1 MQAPPRSIR
10 DSDQERVGT
19 VLHDK
24 WTLERLIGVGGMGA
38 VYAARHRNGAKAAVK
53 IFSPLHP
60 TAALRERFLREGYAA
75 NKVEHS
81 GAVKVLDDDVID
93 KGPDEGLAYLVMELL
108 EGESLHDRSQ
118 RDPPLTERDLLEVAL
133 GVLNV
138 LDAAHKNG
146 VVHRDLKPDNLFLVK
161 NEDRPDTNEIKV
173 LDFGL
178 ARLLEKQEQ
187 SWNGVAFG
195 TPTYMSPEQAA
206 GKVADIDGR
215 TDIYALGAIL
225 FQLSSNQRIH
235 DAAHTLGLVVR
246 MATTPAPK
254 LQTVAPETS
263 DAFASVVDR
272 ALAFDRDL
280 RYQTAAEMREDVR
293 KALAVMNA
301 QPSHVNLVS
310 TELRAPDSARVLP
323 STTMPS
329 ELLDS
334 NGASFALRKTIPAD
348 VQNEF
353 EGPPS
358 VGSIG
363 SIGAR
368 LAERESQRK
377 LAEPTVAEP
386 AVARAKE
393 AATPSEEVAPS
404 RSRVFSPTVL
414 VFAAAALIGFLAFES
429 RHLFLGPEPAASTS
443 ASSGEPA
450 NVPPPSAPSAA
461 TPSDSGP
468 TPPSDA
474 SAEPLVVDLDDA
486 GDAGGDAGDE
496 EDDEDDEEEM
506 DAGVIDAGRGRLVP
520 IRPAA
525 RPAAKKR
532 PPRRPGAPRKTKKKR
547 WHW

>member
-1 MQAPPRSIR
+1 MQAPQEATR
-10 DSDQERVGT
+10 DSDRQRVGT

-60 TAALRERFLREGYAA
+60 TAQLRERFLREGYAA
-75 NKVEHS
+75 NRVEHN

-108 EGESLHDRSQ
+108 EGESLHERSQ
-118 RDPPLTERDLLEVAL
+118 REPPLTERDLLEVANGVL
-133 GVLNV
+133 GVLE
-138 LDAAHKNG
+138 AAHANG

-161 NEDRPDTNEIKV
+161 NEDRPEKNEIKV

-225 FQLSSNQRIH
+225 FQLSTNQRIH

-254 LQTVAPETS
+254 IQTVAPEIS
-263 DAFASVVDR
+263 DSFAAIVDR

-280 RYQTAAEMREDVR
+280 RYQTAAEMRKDVR
-293 KALAVMNA
+293 AALVTMPNA

-310 TELRAPDSARVLP
+310 TEMRAPDSARVLP
-323 STTMPS
+323 ASTAPS
-329 ELLDS
+329 ELLDA
-334 NGASFALRKTIPAD
+334 GGPAFALRKTIPAETETTRE
-348 VQNEF
+348 VAL
-353 EGPPS
+353 EGPP
-358 VGSIG
+358 

-368 LAERESQRK
+368 LAARESERD
-377 LAEPTVAEP
+377 LAAVPATSDSDRATRAEP
-386 AVARAKE
+386 AIARAKARASGDTTE
-393 AATPSEEVAPS
+393 PART
-404 RSRVFSPTVL
+404 RLFSPTVL
-414 VFAAAALIGFLAFES
+414 VFAAAAVIGFIGFES
-429 RHLFLGPEPAASTS
+429 RHVLFGSPPVPS
-443 ASSGEPA
+443 ASSAEPA
-450 NVPPPSAPSAA
+450 NVPPPAPE
-461 TPSDSGP
+461 PSP
-468 TPPSDA
+468 LPPPP
-474 SAEPLVVDLDDA
+474 SAEPFITELDDV
-486 GDAGGDAGDE
+486 DAGE
-496 EDDEDDEEEM
+496 DEDDEEDEEDEAGAP
-506 DAGVIDAGRGRLVP
+506 DASRPRVAHPRP
-520 IRPAA
+520 AIRPVT
-525 RPAAKKR
+525 KKR
-532 PPRRPGAPRKTKKKR
+532 PPRRPGVPRKTKKKR

>member
-10 DSDQERVGT
+10 ESDRGRVGT

-38 VYAARHRNGAKAAVK
+38 VYAAKHRNGAKAAVK
-53 IFSPLHP
+53 VFSPVHE
-60 TAALRERFLREGYAA
+60 TKQLRDRFLSEGYAA
-75 NKVEHS
+75 NKVEHR

-108 EGESLHDRSQ
+108 EGESLFDRSQ
-118 RDPPLTERDLLEVAL
+118 KDPPLTERDLLEVAD
-133 GVLNV
+133 GVLAV
-138 LDAAHKNG
+138 LEAAHKNG

-161 NEDRPDTNEIKV
+161 NEDRPTQNEIKV

-195 TPTYMSPEQAA
+195 TPTYMSPEQAQ

-254 LQTVAPETS
+254 LQTVAPDVS
-263 DAFASVVDR
+263 DGFAAIVDR
-272 ALAFDRDL
+272 ALKFERDE
-280 RYQTAAEMREDVR
+280 RYPDAAAMRKDV
-293 KALAVMNA
+293 KALLAIPSA

-310 TELRAPDSARVLP
+310 NGPDSARVLP
-323 STTMPS
+323 ASTPKL
-329 ELLDS
+329 E
-334 NGASFALRKTIPAD
+334 AAAPAFALRNTLPAD
-348 VQNEF
+348 GELTREVLLER

-358 VGSIG
+358 VRSIG
-363 SIGAR
+363 T
-368 LAERESQRK
+368 LLKERESQRD
-377 LAEPTVAEP
+377 LAKAAAAEVTRAEP

-393 AATPSEEVAPS
+393 RPRIFS
-404 RSRVFSPTVL
+404 RTVL
-414 VFAAAALIGFLAFES
+414 VFAAAVVVGFIAFVRRGAVVS
-429 RHLFLGPEPAASTS
+429 DTVTPIVS
-443 ASSGEPA
+443 
-450 NVPPPSAPSAA
+450 SAPSVEPASV
-461 TPSDSGP
+461 PPVPEP
-468 TPPSDA
+468 TP
-474 SAEPLVVDLDDA
+474 SAEPVAELDDP
-486 GDAGGDAGDE
+486 DAGED
-496 EDDEDDEEEM
+496 EDDEDDEEDE
-506 DAGVIDAGRGRLVP
+506 AGVPDASRPRAAPV
-520 IRPAA
+520 RPAV

>member
-10 DSDQERVGT
+10 NSDQERVGT

-24 WTLERLIGVGGMGA
+24 WTLERLLGVGGMGA

-60 TAALRERFLREGYAA
+60 TAQLRERFLREGYAA
-75 NKVEHS
+75 NKVEHA

-118 RDPPLTERDLLEVAL
+118 REPPLTERDLLEVADGVL
-133 GVLNV
+133 GVLE
-138 LDAAHKNG
+138 AAHANG

-161 NEDRPDTNEIKV
+161 EADRPEKNEIKV

-225 FQLSSNQRIH
+225 FQLSSHKRIH

-254 LQTVAPETS
+254 IQTVAPEIS
-263 DAFASVVDR
+263 DPFAAIVDR

-280 RYQTAAEMREDVR
+280 RYQTAAEMHADVR
-293 KALAVMNA
+293 AALKALSAP
-301 QPSHVNLVS
+301 PSQVNLVS
-310 TELRAPDSARVLP
+310 AEMRAPDSARVLP
-323 STTMPS
+323 ASTAPS
-329 ELLDS
+329 DLLD
-334 NGASFALRKTIPAD
+334 NGGPAFALRKTIPAPS
-348 VQNEF
+348 ET

-358 VGSIG
+358 GS
-363 SIGAR
+363 AR
-368 LAERESQRK
+368 ATLAEGPASRSARAAT
-377 LAEPTVAEP
+377 LAEDDGAPRPTLAEP

-393 AATPSEEVAPS
+393 RASGDTPAPAA
-404 RSRVFSPTVL
+404 RGRVFSPTVL
-414 VFAAAALIGFLAFES
+414 VFAGAVLIGFIGFES
-429 RHLFLGPEPAASTS
+429 RHALFGPGAAPS
-443 ASSGEPA
+443 ASSAEPV
-450 NVPPPSAPSAA
+450 NVPPPPSSSSSSS
-461 TPSDSGP
+461 PEPEPEPESS
-468 TPPSDA
+468 A
-474 SAEPLVVDLDDA
+474 SAEPVTELDPTDA
-486 GDAGGDAGDE
+486 GED
-496 EDDEDDEEEM
+496 EDDEDDEDEAE
-506 DAGVIDAGRGRLVP
+506 AGVSDAKAPR
-520 IRPAA
+520 AA
-525 RPAAKKR
+525 QPHPPNRPAAKKR
-532 PPRRPGAPRKTKKKR
+532 PPRRPGAPRKPKKKR

>member
-38 VYAARHRNGAKAAVK
+38 VYAARHRNGATAAVK

-118 RDPPLTERDLLEVAL
+118 RDPPRTERDLLEVAL

-225 FQLSSNQRIH
+225 FQLSSNKRIH

-254 LQTVAPETS
+254 LQTVAPEIS
-263 DAFASVVDR
+263 DAFATVVDR

-280 RYQTAAEMREDVR
+280 RYQTAAEMRDAVR

-310 TELRAPDSARVLP
+310 TDSRPPDSARVLP
-323 STTMPS
+323 ATTAPS
-329 ELLDS
+329 ELLDTS
-334 NGASFALRKTIPAD
+334 GPSFALRKTIPAD

-368 LAERESQRK
+368 LVERESQRNV
-377 LAEPTVAEP
+377 APPVTVAERVP
-386 AVARAKE
+386 E
-393 AATPSEEVAPS
+393 TAAEEEAPS
-404 RSRVFSPTVL
+404 RSRVFSPTIL

-429 RHLFLGPEPAASTS
+429 RHMFLGPEPAASTS
-443 ASSGEPA
+443 ASSGEPV
-450 NVPPPSAPSAA
+450 NVLPPPSAPSAA
-461 TPSDSGP
+461 ESAPTPSAV
-468 TPPSDA
+468 SDA
-474 SAEPLVVDLDDA
+474 SAEALVVDLDDA
-486 GDAGGDAGDE
+486 GDAGEE
-496 EDDEDDEEEM
+496 EDDEDEEEEV
-506 DAGVIDAGRGRLVP
+506 DAGAPDAGRGRLIP

>member
-53 IFSPLHP
+53 IFSPVHP
-60 TAALRERFLREGYAA
+60 TAQLRERFLREGYAA

-118 RDPPLTERDLLEVAL
+118 REPPLTERDLLEVAL
-133 GVLNV
+133 GVLQV

-161 NEDRPDTNEIKV
+161 NEDRPEKNEIKV

-225 FQLSSNQRIH
+225 FQLSSNKRIH

-254 LQTVAPETS
+254 LQTVAPEIS
-263 DAFASVVDR
+263 DAFAGIVDR

-280 RYQTAAEMREDVR
+280 RYQTADEMREDVK
-293 KALAVMNA
+293 KALTLVNA
-301 QPSHVNLVS
+301 QPSHVNLVT
-310 TELRAPDSARVLP
+310 TEMRAPDSARVLP
-323 STTMPS
+323 SSTSPS

-334 NGASFALRKTIPAD
+334 NGGPSFALRKTMPA
-348 VQNEF
+348 EAEL

-358 VGSIG
+358 V
-363 SIGAR
+363 
-368 LAERESQRK
+368 REVV
-377 LAEPTVAEP
+377 AAPATVVEP
-386 AVARAKE
+386 AIARAKE
-393 AATPSEEVAPS
+393 SGTASNATEKE
-404 RSRVFSPTVL
+404 RSKLFSPTII
-414 VFAAAALIGFLAFES
+414 VFAVAALIGFIAFQS
-429 RHLFLGPEPAASTS
+429 RDKLLGGEAA
-443 ASSGEPA
+443 A
-450 NVPPPSAPSAA
+450 PPPSAS
-461 TPSDSGP
+461 
-468 TPPSDA
+468 
-474 SAEPLVVDLDDA
+474 SAEPVSAPPPPSQEPSAQALVVDIDDA
-486 GDAGGDAGDE
+486 GLDAGDD
-496 EDDEDDEEEM
+496 EDDEDDEDEA
-506 DAGVIDAGRGRLVP
+506 DAGVDAGRGRLVP
-520 IRPAA
+520 IRPAP
-525 RPAAKKR
+525 RPVTKKP
-532 PPRRPGAPRKTKKKR
+532 PPRRPGVPKKTKKKR